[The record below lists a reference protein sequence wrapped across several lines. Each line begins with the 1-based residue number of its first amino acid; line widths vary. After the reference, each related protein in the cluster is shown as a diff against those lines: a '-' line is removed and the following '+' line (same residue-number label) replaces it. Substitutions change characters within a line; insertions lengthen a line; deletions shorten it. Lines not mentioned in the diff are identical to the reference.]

1 MLGVHMDNTFHI
13 APTSELADEVAAEI
27 RAINPEIFVAIRGE
41 MFDGKEGIYG
51 VFELHPD
58 DHPSRYS
65 WSYMLAKNW
74 LAEYEEKNH

>member
-1 MLGVHMDNTFHI
+1 MDNTFHI
-13 APTSELADEVAAEI
+13 KPSSALADEVAAEI
-27 RAINPEIFVAIRGE
+27 RTINPEVFVAVRGQI
-41 MFDGKEGIYG
+41 FDQVEQVYG

-74 LAEYEEKNH
+74 LADYEEKTQ

>member
-1 MLGVHMDNTFHI
+1 MDNTFHI
-13 APTSELADEVAAEI
+13 KPSSALAGEVVEDV
-27 RAINPEIFVAIRGE
+27 RAINPDVFVAIRGE

-65 WSYMLAKNW
+65 WSYMLAKDW
-74 LAEYEEKNH
+74 LADYEGKK